1 MGVHSQIVLY
11 IWESRSTAFIV
22 FLSSYFFFYLKKSI
36 NKGYDMMYE
45 NKLEVIVNNIM
56 EGSGS
61 SSIVRNDMAYR

>member
-1 MGVHSQIVLY
+1 
-11 IWESRSTAFIV
+11 
-22 FLSSYFFFYLKKSI
+22 
-36 NKGYDMMYE
+36 MMYE